1 MKVKLPGVVVTVE
14 FFAPD
19 TSLLRGGGA
28 IQAEVV
34 KALDPAAH
42 MTLALI
48 QVALFFFLINLF

>member
-1 MKVKLPGVVVTVE
+1 MVDVFVTLKRELYSIMKVKLPGVVVTVE

-19 TSLLRGGGA
+19 TSLLRRGGA

-42 MTLALI
+42 MT
-48 QVALFFFLINLF
+48 